1 MTLIAA
7 HDIGIQLGEREILR
21 NVSLSVDRGE
31 VHALLGPNGVG
42 KSTLLSVLAHDRA
55 PDAGYVEL
63 LGKPLPDWSLREQ
76 ARVRAVLT
84 QDHQV
89 SFPFTAR
96 EVVMLGRQPWAKT
109 AQADEDERVVDLALA
124 QVEMAEHADQP
135 VTTLSGGERARVALA
150 RILAQDAE
158 LIMLDEPTAALDL
171 RHQELAL
178 QTVRSLSRDTDR
190 PRGVF
195 LVIHDLNL
203 AAAYADTVTLLS
215 DGGVAA
221 QGSPH
226 EVLTAKLVSEVY
238 QQPVEVVKHPVT
250 GSPVI
255 VPLRTIA

>member
-7 HDIGIQLGEREILR
+7 RNIGLRLGERDILR
-21 NVSLSVDRGE
+21 DVSLSVDRGE
-31 VHALLGPNGVG
+31 IHALLGPNGVG
-42 KSTLLSVLAHDRA
+42 KSTLLSVLAHDRV
-55 PDAGYVEL
+55 PQSGTVEL
-63 LGKPLPDWSLREQ
+63 LGKPLDEWPLREQ

-96 EVVMLGRQPWAKT
+96 EVVTLGRQPWAKT
-109 AQADEDERVVDLALA
+109 PQADDDERVVEAALA
-124 QVEMAEHADQP
+124 RVEMTDHASQP

-171 RHQELAL
+171 RYQELAL
-178 QTVRSLSRDTDR
+178 QIVQSLSRDANR

-195 LVIHDLNL
+195 VVIHDLNL

-215 DGGVAA
+215 HGEVAA
-221 QGSPH
+221 QGHPRD
-226 EVLTAKLVSEVY
+226 VLTAELIEEVY
-238 QQPVEVVKHPVT
+238 QQPVEVIEHPPT
-250 GSPVI
+250 GTPVI
-255 VPLRTIA
+255 VARRF